1 MERIIWIMNRDIKIT
16 VPKDCGNA
24 PKKLILRDF
33 NVAFITKDKTTLL
46 ENIADNITWNI
57 IGDEIVEG
65 KGNFINKLD
74 ELYKDKITEL
84 LIYDIITHGYVA
96 STHGRV
102 IGTNQSFD
110 FCHVYK
116 FTGASK
122 TAKIKTITSYIIPQ
136 S

>member
-1 MERIIWIMNRDIKIT
+1 MTRDIKIT
-16 VPKDCGNA
+16 VAKDCGNA

-33 NVAFITKDKTTLL
+33 NIALVTKDNTTIL

-65 KGNFINKLD
+65 KINFIDKLD
-74 ELYKDKITEL
+74 QLYKDNITEL
-84 LIYDIITHGYVA
+84 IIHDIITHGYVA
-96 STHGRV
+96 SAHGRV

-122 TAKIKTITSYIIPQ
+122 TAKIKTITSYIIPPPQ
-136 S
+136 GI